1 MILVLLPIVK
11 STVFVYYPTTVKLS
25 SVKPPITFKDP
36 GTPGVTVSL
45 GSASTSATVSVASN
59 KALHVYDYDVNG
71 RIVVMRL
78 VKQSLP
84 SGQSFSIMWSAYVT
98 NYSDPSNVGVVLQNV
113 TVKVTKGNKVNYYS
127 FLFLYNGGNVVSAN
141 GTSITKDM
149 SILHTYNITVTYIK
163 QGNKRNINAYF
174 YVDDNQVQQL
184 SLSINPGDKITIDSV
199 GTGSYSTSSTYDL
212 YIDNVNMVVNGQVT
226 TEDFEDGV
234 DNFFVNSYSLGDAGK
249 EVVYYTFPKIFLV
262 AYNNDSNSYLA
273 KLSITSLPSSE
284 VSANFWIRGAST
296 STSIKIRNSVIVVGE
311 TSEISLS
318 SSSNS
323 YLYLNVTA
331 PLTATLPL
339 EFHLDFVYRVP
350 NSDGVTVTYPVVV
363 RFG

>member
-1 MILVLLPIVK
+1 
-11 STVFVYYPTTVKLS
+11 
-25 SVKPPITFKDP
+25 
-36 GTPGVTVSL
+36 
-45 GSASTSATVSVASN
+45 
-59 KALHVYDYDVNG
+59 
-71 RIVVMRL
+71 
-78 VKQSLP
+78 
-84 SGQSFSIMWSAYVT
+84 
-98 NYSDPSNVGVVLQNV
+98 
-113 TVKVTKGNKVNYYS
+113 
-127 FLFLYNGGNVVSAN
+127 
-141 GTSITKDM
+141 
-149 SILHTYNITVTYIK
+149 
-163 QGNKRNINAYF
+163 
-174 YVDDNQVQQL
+174 
-184 SLSINPGDKITIDSV
+184 
-199 GTGSYSTSSTYDL
+199 
-212 YIDNVNMVVNGQVT
+212 
-226 TEDFEDGV
+226 
-234 DNFFVNSYSLGDAGK
+234 YSLGDAGK